1 MVKATKAVFLDRDGV
16 LNVPIIIKKKS
27 YAPTKLKDF
36 RLYPK
41 VVKFCKM
48 LKQKGFLLIVIT
60 NQPDYRK
67 KKISIKVLYEMH
79 EKLKKRIEFDDIY
92 ISLSSNPKNFFK
104 KPNPDLITRSKTF
117 DLSI

>member
-1 MVKATKAVFLDRDGV
+1 MVKVTKAVFLDRDGV

-41 VVKFCKM
+41 VARFCKM

-67 KKISIKVLYEMH
+67 KKISLTERKVRFYIIFRCTRAY
-79 EKLKKRIEFDDIY
+79 KR
-92 ISLSSNPKNFFK
+92 
-104 KPNPDLITRSKTF
+104 
-117 DLSI
+117 